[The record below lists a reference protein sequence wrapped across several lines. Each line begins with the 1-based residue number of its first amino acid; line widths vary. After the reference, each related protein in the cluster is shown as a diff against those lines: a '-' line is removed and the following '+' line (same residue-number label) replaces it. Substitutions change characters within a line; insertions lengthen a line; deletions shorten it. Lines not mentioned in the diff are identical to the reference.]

1 MSTTWFRMSY
11 LPGYGQIESIA
22 INLADV
28 PALLD
33 SIESYEWKYIHTNV
47 MYRSSKSMPM
57 PVYSYSY
64 NVRTALEGLGAFI
77 GR

>member
-28 PALLD
+28 PALLN
-33 SIESYEWKYIHTNV
+33 SIESYEWKYKYIHMELCTGA
-47 MYRSSKSMPM
+47 RS
-57 PVYSYSY
+57 
-64 NVRTALEGLGAFI
+64 
-77 GR
+77 